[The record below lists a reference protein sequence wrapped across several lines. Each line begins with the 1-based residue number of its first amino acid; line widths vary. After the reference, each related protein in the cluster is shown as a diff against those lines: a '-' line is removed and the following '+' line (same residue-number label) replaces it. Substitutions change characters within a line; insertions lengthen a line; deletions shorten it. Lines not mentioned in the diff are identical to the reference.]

1 MNAELAIVLGLLGLS
16 VAMFAINKPR
26 MDAVGL
32 LMLTVLP
39 FTGVITMGE
48 ALAGF
53 SDPNIVLLGALF
65 VMGEGLVR
73 TGVAQR
79 LGDWLIRKAGRS
91 ENRLL
96 ILLMGVVGSLGAF
109 MSSTGV
115 VAIFIPVAQ
124 RIAKSTGTSPSQLM
138 MPLSVAAL
146 ISGMMTLVATAPNL
160 VVNSELVR
168 HGSAGFTFFSFTP
181 FGLPVLILGIVYMLF
196 ARRWLAA
203 KSEDKGEGGRRV
215 SLNDWVENYKLANRE
230 YRLRVTEKSLLLGQ
244 PLGKVDRRDTSGLNV
259 VAVERK
265 GRFASEV
272 FAPSPETVLRV
283 DDVLLADVFAPK
295 FAPKEIAARFGL
307 EVLPFTGG
315 YFTDHS
321 QEIGMVEVM
330 VSADSELIGK
340 TVIQAAFRTRHR
352 LTVIGLRH
360 HGAAIESGVLE
371 KPLSIGDTLLL
382 IGPWREIKRL
392 RTRTNEMVVLNLPTE
407 LEEVLP
413 VAGKAPQALFCLLLM
428 VGLMVGGVVPNVQAA
443 LIACLVMG
451 LLRCIDLDSAYR
463 SIHWKSL
470 ILIVGMLPFSIAL
483 QKTGG
488 VELAADGLMALTGGA
503 GVYGILGCLFLI
515 TALLGL
521 FISNTATAVLMA
533 PVALA
538 IAGDLNA
545 SPYPFAMIVALA
557 ASTAFMT
564 PISSPVNTLVVAPG
578 NYSFGDFVRVGVPF
592 ALVVMVVSVLLVPWL
607 LPLYP
612 GVSVP

>member
-1 MNAELAIVLGLLGLS
+1 MNPDLAIVLGLLALAI
-16 VAMFAINKPR
+16 AMFALNKPR

-32 LMLTVLP
+32 IMLTALP
-39 FTGVITMGE
+39 LTGVITMGE

-65 VMGEGLVR
+65 VLGEGLVR

-79 LGDWLIRKAGRS
+79 VGDWLMRTAGTS
-91 ENRLL
+91 ETRL
-96 ILLMGVVGSLGAF
+96 IVLLMAVVATLGAF

-115 VAIFIPVAQ
+115 VAIFIPVAL
-124 RIAKSTGTSPSQLM
+124 RIAQSTGMAPSQLM

-168 HGSAGFTFFSFTP
+168 HGIEGFSFFSFTP
-181 FGLPVLILGIVYMLF
+181 FGVPVLLLGILYMLF

-203 KSEDKGEGGRRV
+203 KNPRDAGAVHRV
-215 SLNDWVENYKLANRE
+215 SLLDWVEKYQLAERE
-230 YRLRVTEKSLLLGQ
+230 FRVRVTPQSPFVGKTLGEIK
-244 PLGKVDRRDTSGLNV
+244 LRDDSGINV

-265 GRFASEV
+265 RGFSSDI
-272 FAPSPETVLRV
+272 FAPRAKTVLQAE
-283 DDVLLADVFAPK
+283 DILLVDVFAPQVDIHQACPR
-295 FAPKEIAARFGL
+295 FAL
-307 EVLPFTGG
+307 EELPLTGA
-315 YFTDHS
+315 YFSDRS

-330 VSADSELIGK
+330 IAADSGLVGK
-340 TVIQAAFRTRHR
+340 TVIEAALRTRFH
-352 LTVIGLRH
+352 LTLVGLRR
-360 HGAAIESGVLE
+360 GQKAIEGGHLSE
-371 KPLSIGDTLLL
+371 PLKVGDTLLL
-382 IGPWREIKRL
+382 IGPWKDIGRL
-392 RTRTNEMVVLNLPTE
+392 QSDRSDLVLLNLPTE
-407 LEEVLP
+407 RSEVLP
-413 VAGKAPQALFCLLLM
+413 VSGKALQALVCLLVM
-428 VGLMVGGVVPNVQAA
+428 VGLMIGGIVPNVQAA
-443 LIACLVMG
+443 LIACLLMG
-451 LLRCIDLDSAYR
+451 ALRCIDLDSAYR

-488 VELAADGLMALTGGA
+488 VELAADGLMTLTSGA
-503 GVYGILGCLFLI
+503 GTYALLASLFAI

-538 IAGDLNA
+538 IAGDLQA

-564 PISSPVNTLVVAPG
+564 PISSPVNTLVVGPG
-578 NYSFGDFVRVGVPF
+578 NYQFGDFVRVGVP
-592 ALVVMVVSVLLVPWL
+592 LSLIVMLVSVLLVPRL

-612 GVSVP
+612 L